1 MYINDR
7 NDSYLSRAKFRFAS
21 SFRNRKLRDCDHGIR
36 KIDERGPETNGTV
49 RSFQLRPRF
58 FKFKFLPL
66 MRRHCVEITHGMSY
80 CKVNICKKEIYL

>member
-1 MYINDR
+1 MTVIYHVQNFV
-7 NDSYLSRAKFRFAS
+7 SQVRFEIENFATATI
-21 SFRNRKLRDCDHGIR
+21 GIR

-66 MRRHCVEITHGMSY
+66 MRRHCVEITRHGMSY